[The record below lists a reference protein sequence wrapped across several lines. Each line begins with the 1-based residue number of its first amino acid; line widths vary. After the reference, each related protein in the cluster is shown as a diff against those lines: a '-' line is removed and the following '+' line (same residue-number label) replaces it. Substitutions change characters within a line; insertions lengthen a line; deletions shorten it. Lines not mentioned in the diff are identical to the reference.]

1 MSWTIWLTAR
11 TSQIK
16 RSAINNV
23 TPIICQHKSNA
34 ALRRFG
40 VYWMQI
46 NYFCEIFV
54 ITLNGSTQRQ
64 FAFPDTLAA
73 ATRYYRNFDAIFDF
87 LPHISLVQKYGPNR
101 YRALY
106 HTIELGVYRVK
117 IYCDLQIHF
126 DEAHQTLSVSPFSG
140 PTPVKQSVSV
150 QALVA
155 QGQFSS
161 QSVFVARG
169 DETQIDYR
177 LKLTAALPKPF
188 GLSLVPDNVM
198 NQITHSIADWR
209 IHEIAGGFID
219 RSIAAYRLAQPARHE
234 SCPAALP
241 RPVALAPADLKIE
254 HYRNK

>member
-1 MSWTIWLTAR
+1 
-11 TSQIK
+11 
-16 RSAINNV
+16 
-23 TPIICQHKSNA
+23 
-34 ALRRFG
+34 
-40 VYWMQI
+40 
-46 NYFCEIFV
+46 V

-64 FAFPDTLAA
+64 FSFPDSLAA
-73 ATRYYRNFDAIFDF
+73 ATRYYRNFDTIFDF
-87 LPHISLVQKYGPNR
+87 LPHISLMQKYGPNR

-117 IYCDLQIHF
+117 LYCDLQIHF
-126 DEAHQTLSVSPFSG
+126 DEANQTLTVTPLSG

-188 GLSLVPDNVM
+188 GLSLVPDSVM

-219 RSIAAYRLAQPARHE
+219 RSIAAYQSTYQARRE
-234 SCPAALP
+234 LCPVGLP
-241 RPVALAPADLKIE
+241 QPVALTPRDHQIDR
-254 HYRNK
+254 YRSK